1 RREPETTPGG
11 GGGGSGGRT
20 MGGERVPDRRP
31 AVGLVGHAY
40 NILDD
45 GLNLSLRDK
54 LRSLGVR
61 LVTPEHYTPSQLDD
75 GARAMLKKPL
85 FWTLGRK
92 LAGAASLMSRDPA
105 IKGMIAV
112 VSFGCGLD
120 SMVIELAERLIRRA
134 RPDLPFMLL
143 TLDEH
148 TGEAG
153 LRTRLEA
160 FADLIIRRR
169 AG

>member
-1 RREPETTPGG
+1 
-11 GGGGSGGRT
+11 
-20 MGGERVPDRRP
+20 M
-31 AVGLVGHAY
+31 
-40 NILDD
+40 DD

-54 LRSLGVR
+54 LGALG
-61 LVTPEHYTPSQLDD
+61 LGLATPEDYAPAETES
-75 GARAMLKKPL
+75 GAQRFLSKPL
-85 FWTLGRK
+85 FWTLGRR
-92 LAGAASLMSRDPA
+92 LAGAAALMSGDPG
-105 IKGMIAV
+105 IQGIVAV
-112 VSFGCGLD
+112 ASFGCGPD
-120 SMVIELAERLIRRA
+120 SMVLELVERLTRRI

-160 FADLIIRRR
+160 FADLVVRRR